1 MSTTCKN
8 EVPRCFYRHF
18 DALILAMLEIIIVL
32 VIFYITVNYYRRSQ
46 MLENYGGRH
55 VMITGCDTGFG
66 NMLAKRLDSMGFS
79 VFAGCLTEK
88 GGDDL
93 QRSCSNKVK
102 IITLD
107 VTSTESVQNACN
119 IVKAAM
125 PPNKG
130 KCNILCF
137 FLRIKKNIISM
148 FLALS
153 W

>member
-1 MSTTCKN
+1 
-8 EVPRCFYRHF
+8 
-18 DALILAMLEIIIVL
+18 MLELIIVFA
-32 VIFYITVNYYRRSQ
+32 VIYITVNYYRRRQ

-88 GGDDL
+88 GGKDL

-107 VTSTESVQNACN
+107 VTSTKSIENACS
-119 IVKAAM
+119 IVKTQLPA
-125 PPNKG
+125 NTG
-130 KCNILCF
+130 KF
-137 FLRIKKNIISM
+137 
-148 FLALS
+148 
-153 W
+153 

>member
-1 MSTTCKN
+1 MFI
-8 EVPRCFYRHF
+8 V
-18 DALILAMLEIIIVL
+18 AMLELIIVFA
-32 VIFYITVNYYRRSQ
+32 VIYITVNYYRRSQ

-93 QRSCSNKVK
+93 QKSCSNKMK

-107 VTSTESVQNACN
+107 VTSTGSIENACS
-119 IVKAAM
+119 IVKTQLPA
-125 PPNKG
+125 NTG
-130 KCNILCF
+130 TSWLFILRSK
-137 FLRIKKNIISM
+137 LNEVDARI
-148 FLALS
+148 
-153 W
+153 